1 MPILRRRKGLGNAQ
15 GFFLIKKKGETSP
28 KSGHFFLGQINY
40 TEQIEL
46 CFNQLYNQCLIK

>member
-28 KSGHFFLGQINY
+28 KSGHFFGS
-40 TEQIEL
+40 
-46 CFNQLYNQCLIK
+46 NQLYRANRTLL